1 VNRLTEKQELVLDF
15 IHQYLVQCHRSPFI
29 REIQEGCRIA
39 SYKSVVDR
47 LNALEHK
54 GYIKRTPNK
63 HRSIRLSSKGHT
75 WKAQAASPPEVAAS
89 QPGVAPDTASL
100 TAPVEVPPSP
110 VIAARPLPGAM
121 DPQTPTVA

>member
-1 VNRLTEKQELVLDF
+1 MNRLTDKQELVLGF
-15 IHQYLVQCHRSPFI
+15 IHHYLVQFHRSPFI
-29 REIQEGCRIA
+29 REIQEGCQIA

-63 HRSIRLSSKGHT
+63 HRSIRLSSKGHA
-75 WKAQAASPPEVAAS
+75 WKAQSAAPQPASIAASAEI
-89 QPGVAPDTASL
+89 
-100 TAPVEVPPSP
+100 PPSP
-110 VIAARPLPGAM
+110 VIAARPLPDAM